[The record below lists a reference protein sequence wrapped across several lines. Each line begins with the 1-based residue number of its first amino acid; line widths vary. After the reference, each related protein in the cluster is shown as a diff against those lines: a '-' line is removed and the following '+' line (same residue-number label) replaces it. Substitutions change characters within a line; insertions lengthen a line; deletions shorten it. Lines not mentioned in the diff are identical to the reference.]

1 MNNTLVVA
9 ETNIVTICLQFN
21 LEYCILIRFVTR
33 IRIEGGRMLNIL
45 YVRPFMVASLL
56 IDTNQRRWKN
66 KMEERM
72 GLIFLDFEFNFK
84 GKKLLA
90 GSIELFKNTI
100 EHLIIQFKLKISYS
114 LSSSKSSRRGI

>member
-1 MNNTLVVA
+1 
-9 ETNIVTICLQFN
+9 
-21 LEYCILIRFVTR
+21 
-33 IRIEGGRMLNIL
+33 MLNIL

-72 GLIFLDFEFNFK
+72 GLIFLDFEFNFE
-84 GKKLLA
+84 GKRLLA